1 MFTYAQGS
9 GSIRSGKQLHRETP
23 CLHTSGRID
32 ARADFEDY
40 VIYGDMTRL
49 QPGKRHH
56 RKQTLARVFV
66 QALETE
72 MCEYAVFSYHGDQV
86 RSYAHH
92 QQIQQWKQ
100 ALEFNR
106 VALTVGLGKFEAH
119 SAA

>member
-56 RKQTLARVFV
+56 SKQALARVLV
-66 QALETE
+66 QPLEAE
-72 MCEYAVFSYHGDQV
+72 VRECAVFSDHGDKI

-92 QQIQQWKQ
+92 HKVQQRQQ
-100 ALEFNR
+100 ALELDAE
-106 VALTVGLGKFEAH
+106 ALAICLHQLE
-119 SAA
+119 SDPAA